1 MLLSPNTTVVLFG
14 CFEQLEM
21 AITRRG
27 SASLTERLHLLRRHR
42 LEVARNSHVLMQHV
56 RAIALRDQQQVI
68 LRTLLDPQSLTA
80 TPGRTP
86 DFVATDPLLPPQ
98 AEPQAL
104 LPELIKGA
112 WERRPDVQQAR
123 LQVSNGERQVAS
135 AVNAAKP
142 EIDLYGSYE
151 SRGL

>member
-1 MLLSPNTTVVLFG
+1 
-14 CFEQLEM
+14 
-21 AITRRG
+21 
-27 SASLTERLHLLRRHR
+27 
-42 LEVARNSHVLMQHV
+42 MQQV

-80 TPGRTP
+80 TPGGTP
-86 DFVATDPLLPPQ
+86 ELVATDPLLPPQ

-112 WERRPDVQQAR
+112 WERHPDVQQAR